1 MENNFKIRKATIR
14 NLEDILRLNFELF
27 KKEYREYDKSL
38 SLKWAYS
45 PGGKK
50 YFRNRIIKKNG
61 FVEMVEKEYKII
73 GYFCGGIQERM
84 FYRKKAK
91 YAEIENMFIEKKYRR
106 KGLGAALVKNFINW
120 CKKNKVDYISVS
132 VSAKNELGLKFYKK
146 AGFKDYTFTL
156 ERKLSK

>member
-45 PGGKK
+45 PEGKK

-61 FVEMVEKEYKII
+61 FVEVIEKECKII

-84 FYRKKAK
+84 FYRKKSKICRDRK
-91 YAEIENMFIEKKYRR
+91 YVYRKK
-106 KGLGAALVKNFINW
+106 V
-120 CKKNKVDYISVS
+120 
-132 VSAKNELGLKFYKK
+132 
-146 AGFKDYTFTL
+146 
-156 ERKLSK
+156 